1 MKAFANI
8 TLGQVS
14 KALTEISN
22 MPNAL
27 SGNQFPS
34 DVNWEAVAEYIY
46 ETFGSEYDAQDR
58 EFVLDNVWFDEE
70 THNIYAIEV
79 QEDENGIEQ
88 LVIETIYNPYA

>member
-14 KALTEISN
+14 KALVDISK

-34 DVNWEAVAEYIY
+34 DVNWEAVAEYIF
-46 ETFGSEYDAQDR
+46 ENFGNWYDAQDR

-70 THNIYAIEV
+70 TRNIYVLDV
-79 QEDENGIEQ
+79 QTDKDGIDQ
-88 LVIETIYNPYA
+88 LVIETVYNPWH

>member
-14 KALTEISN
+14 KALVEISK

-27 SGNQFPS
+27 PAEQFPS
-34 DVNWEAVAEYIY
+34 DVNWEAVAEYIF
-46 ETFGSEYDAQDR
+46 ETFGSEYDVQDR

-70 THNIYAIEV
+70 TRNIYVLEV

-88 LVIETIYNPYA
+88 LVIETIYNPWH